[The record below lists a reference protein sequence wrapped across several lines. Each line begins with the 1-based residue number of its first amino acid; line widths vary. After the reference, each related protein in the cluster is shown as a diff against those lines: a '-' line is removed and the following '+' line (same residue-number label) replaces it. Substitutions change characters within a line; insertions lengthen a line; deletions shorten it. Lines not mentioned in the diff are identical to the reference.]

1 MKRSCSIFAC
11 VLLGAL
17 FAGGQEVPNP
27 SFEIGQGDVVAGW
40 TLSAQPGAVVSD
52 THSGQRA
59 IAVTGDGDSA
69 NHWLSEPIDFSPGGL
84 YAISYWAKGDALPA
98 GGTAVTGPLFA
109 NVDIGSPPAEWKHYR
124 QIAAAPSI
132 GSARQPLRFGQ
143 WHLSGT
149 VMFDDIAI
157 QRAEAIHHQEQGA
170 VLGEGE
176 RISVNEYIFLAPFTS
191 HCRNHSRPLYKHN
204 AGFNSNR
211 WVFGQGAEVVYCH
224 DIAGRE
230 QLAASL
236 TVNIGYYVGGQLV
249 VAVSKDGQNW
259 QPLGQQADK
268 GVLTLELPKELFP
281 AQRVFISLKAEAA
294 KKVGAADS
302 DPGSFQIHSYEYKAS
317 VSGSPTEI
325 RGSTRYIHSSKLPD
339 AVDIAIVDI
348 GDSLPGGKNQAQIAI
363 TNRRAQAIAVVP
375 SVTVSKEGAAD
386 VESTQPSVS
395 IPAGASQTVVAPYQV
410 SGIGEFNL
418 SVELKGD
425 ISYKAEM
432 PFTVP
437 LYFDD
442 SYGDML
448 RDDDGHAALWWASS
462 GWKIPVIRALP
473 RSRGRGL
480 RISAA
485 RREAEAAQL
494 VIRASR
500 DLAGVTVSS
509 SDLVGPNGAVIS
521 RDRLDLLR
529 VHYSDVTMKTDPTSV
544 AGLWPDALPPILRP
558 MSIAAGCNQPLW
570 VRVRVPEDAVAGQY
584 QAMITLRAEGGWKA
598 SVPLSVEVF
607 PFTLPKTMTCETAFG
622 FNPSLVWR
630 YQKIDD
636 PAQRR
641 EVLQKYWQNFSEHH
655 IWPYNPAPFSQP
667 KVTLDGKLGRW
678 QGGTRDRSEKASGES
693 SLYIRDESTTSSV
706 SARYA
711 QAIAIPAEGVTL
723 RFKYKTAEP
732 GHIFV
737 ATFTHNDKGNAWMYG
752 RNRDMRITGDG
763 TWQSFEQRITQ
774 FPENAASFHL
784 VFWGARWTESG
795 DTTGAVWV
803 DDVELIDNQSGQQL
817 IEDGGFEPLPKENLR
832 VHIDWSDWDQEMAEN
847 LSRFGF
853 NGFRMNIMG
862 LGGGTFHARH
872 EPSLFSFTEDTPEYE
887 LLMAD
892 YLGQVHQH
900 LSEKGWLDKAYV
912 YWFDEPDKKDYEF
925 VMNGFRKLKTYAP
938 GLRRMLTEQVE
949 DELIGG
955 PNLWCPLTP
964 HVTREQVEER
974 NQQGERFWWYVCTG
988 PKAPYATLFID
999 HPGTEMRV
1007 WLWQTWA
1014 FGIDGILVWASN
1026 YWTSGAAYPD
1036 PNAPQNPYLDP
1047 MGWVSGYA
1055 TDKGVKRPW
1064 GNGDGRFVY
1073 PPEAAAD
1080 GNPAETVLDGPVDS
1094 IRWEMLRDGIEDYE
1108 YMAILKRLISE
1119 QGDRL
1124 TQARR
1129 DELNA
1134 LLTVP
1139 ESISTSLTKFTT
1151 DPAPIEEHREKL
1163 ARAIASLSAR

>member
-1 MKRSCSIFAC
+1 MKRRWSTLAC

-27 SFEIGQGDVVAGW
+27 SFELGEGDAVTGW
-40 TLSAQPGAVVSD
+40 TLSAPPGAVVTD
-52 THSGQRA
+52 AHSGQRA
-59 IAVTGDGDSA
+59 IAVTGDGESA
-69 NHWLSEPIDFSPGGL
+69 NHWLSDPIDFNPGGL
-84 YAISYWAKGDALPA
+84 YAISYWAKGVAA
-98 GGTAVTGPLFA
+98 GGTAVTGPLFV
-109 NVDIGSPPAEWKHYR
+109 NVDIGSPPPAWKHYR
-124 QIAAAPSI
+124 QIAVAPSI
-132 GSARQPLRFGQ
+132 GNARQSLRFGQ
-143 WHLSGT
+143 WHLNGT

-157 QRAEAIHHQEQGA
+157 QRAEAVYHHEQGV

-176 RISVNEYIFLAPFTS
+176 KISVNEYSFRAPFYG
-191 HCRNHSRPLYKHN
+191 HCRNHSRPLHSHS

-230 QLAASL
+230 QLAATL
-236 TVNIGYYVGGQLV
+236 MVNVGYYVGGQLV
-249 VAVSKDGQNW
+249 VAVSKDGQQW
-259 QPLGQQADK
+259 QELGQQTEK
-268 GVLTLELPKELFP
+268 GVLTVELPKELFP
-281 AQRVFISLKAEAA
+281 AQRIFISLKAEAA

-317 VSGSPTEI
+317 ISGSPTDI
-325 RGSTRYIHSSKLPD
+325 SGSTRYIHSSQLPD
-339 AVDIAIVDI
+339 AVDIVVVDI
-348 GDSLPGGKNQAQIAI
+348 GDALPGGNNQVQIAI
-363 TNRRAQAIAVVP
+363 TNRRAMTIAVVP
-375 SVTVSKEGAAD
+375 SVTISREGAAG
-386 VESTQPSVS
+386 VVS
-395 IPAGASQTVVAPYQV
+395 SRPTVNILAGASRTVVVPYQV

-418 SVELKGD
+418 AVELKGD
-425 ISYKAEM
+425 FNYQAEM

-437 LYFDD
+437 QYFDD

-462 GWKIPVIRALP
+462 GWKIPVTRALP
-473 RSRGRGL
+473 RGRGRGL

-500 DLAGVTVSS
+500 DLSGVTATC
-509 SDLVGPNGAVIS
+509 SDLTGPDGAVIS
-521 RDRLDLLR
+521 HEQLDLLR
-529 VHYSDVTMKTDPTSV
+529 VHYSEVSTKTDRTGV
-544 AGLWPDALPPILRP
+544 IGLWPDALPPLQRP
-558 MSIAAGCNQPLW
+558 MSIAAGRNQPLW

-584 QAMITLRAEGGWKA
+584 QATITLRAEGGWEA
-598 SVPLSVEVF
+598 SVPLAVEVF

-622 FNPSLVWR
+622 FNPGLVWR

-641 EVLQKYWQNFSEHH
+641 DVLQKYWQNFSDHH
-655 IWPYNPAPFSQP
+655 ISPYNPAPFSRP
-667 KVTLDGKLGRW
+667 KVTLAGKRGRW
-678 QGGTRDRSEKASGES
+678 QGGTRDQSEKASGES
-693 SLYIRDESTTSSV
+693 SLYIRDESTTGNV
-706 SARYA
+706 SARYD
-711 QAIAIPAEGVTL
+711 QAIAIPPEGVTL
-723 RFKYKTAEP
+723 RFKYKTGEP
-732 GHIFV
+732 GHTFV
-737 ATFTHNDKGNAWMYG
+737 ATLTHNDRGNAWMSG
-752 RNRDMRITGDG
+752 RNRDIRITGDG
-763 TWQSFEQRITQ
+763 SWQSFEQRITQ

-784 VFWGARWTESG
+784 VFWAARWMESG
-795 DTTGAVWV
+795 ESTGAVWV

-817 IEDGGFEPLPKENLR
+817 IDDGGFEPLPKEDLR
-832 VHIDWSDWDQEMAEN
+832 VQIDWSDWDQEMAEN

-853 NGFRMNIMG
+853 QGFRMTIQG
-862 LGGGTFHARH
+862 LGGGSFHARY
-872 EPSLFSFTEDTPEYE
+872 EPSFLGFTEGSPEYE

-900 LSEKGWLDKAYV
+900 LSDKGWLDLAYV
-912 YWFDEPDKKDYEF
+912 YWFDEPDRKDYEF
-925 VMNGFRKLKTYAP
+925 VMNGFRKLKTHAP

-949 DELIGG
+949 EELIGG

-964 HVTREQVEER
+964 HVTREIVEER

-1014 FGIDGILVWASN
+1014 CGVDGILVWQSN

-1036 PNAPQNPYLDP
+1036 PKAPQNPYLDP
-1047 MGWVSGYA
+1047 MGWVSGYS

-1064 GNGDGRFVY
+1064 GNGDGRFIY

-1080 GNPAETVLDGPVDS
+1080 GNPAETILDGPVDS

-1108 YMAILKRLISE
+1108 YLVILKCLISE
-1119 QGDRL
+1119 QGDQL

-1139 ESISTSLTKFTT
+1139 EAISANLVEFTT
-1151 DPAPIEEHREKL
+1151 DPAPIEAQREKL
-1163 ARAIASLSAR
+1163 ARAIADLSAR